1 MRPLYLAIL
10 FSSSLGAAPSVAAI
24 RENLIKWEGYRLTP
38 YHDPSNRAVW
48 CVGVGH
54 SLTAHRERVKPRYTT
69 HEIERFLL
77 RDIATSLDTCRVAVE
92 RFDDLPDDVQLV
104 CINVAFS
111 CGRAGFMRF
120 VNLRRALRYRAYELA
135 ASELGH
141 SLWYQKQVAPA
152 RARWAYGVLK
162 AQP

>member
-1 MRPLYLAIL
+1 MRLLLAL
-10 FSSSLGAAPSVAAI
+10 LSFCCSTLGAAPSVAAV
-24 RENLIKWEGYRLTP
+24 RETLIKWEGYRLTP
-38 YHDPSNRAVW
+38 YRDPSGRAT

-54 SLTAHRERVKPRYTT
+54 NLTAHKEPVKARYTT
-69 HEIERFLL
+69 REVERMLL
-77 RDIATSLDTCRVAVE
+77 RDISTALDTCRAAID

-120 VNLRRALRYRAYELA
+120 TNLRRALRYRAYGLA

-141 SLWYQKQVAPA
+141 SLWYRKQASPE
-152 RARWAYGVLK
+152 RARWAYSVLK